1 MRAPIGIQIRRKRSA
16 LSLSQAALARA
27 VGISPSYLNLIENNK
42 REVGGRLLLRIA
54 ERLNLDIGRLSGTA
68 EQRTIQAIEELLL
81 DPVLSGLELEPAS
94 IRDLVARHPEAAIA
108 LTRLHRAY
116 IDSIAGMEAYA
127 NRLKSDPLLSQL
139 LHQVLNRIA
148 AMRSSAE
155 ILSSVP
161 DLAET
166 DRTRFVGTINREA
179 QDLTGIVKN
188 LVSYFDQTA
197 SRQKVV
203 SPLREVEDG
212 IISANNHFPDLEELA
227 VLLRREVDGRGALSE
242 SYLSE
247 ALQQRFG
254 IRCQIKHEVGGLT
267 GQHKFDAESRTLW
280 FRPSTTAS
288 TRRFQMCRLYAEC
301 AAPELIGNQVASLG
315 LTSGEALKLA
325 QRAMSSYVAGAM
337 IMPYVPFL
345 DDAEARH
352 YDVDL
357 LSHIYAASF
366 EQAAHR
372 LVTLRKPGAEG
383 VPFGFLRAEPAGR
396 LTKRFPLPGLILP
409 AMGHGCPLWPIY
421 AAPSTGKVVR
431 QIAEFTNGAR
441 YLLVAKTVA
450 KRASAY
456 QERPVVFT
464 IMLACDILHADRTIY
479 GRGLDLSDPC
489 NHVPVGPSCLL
500 CTRQDCEHR
509 QEAIPLTGQ

>member
-1 MRAPIGIQIRRKRSA
+1 MRAPIGIQIRRKRTA

-42 REVGGRLLLRIA
+42 REVGGSLLIRIA
-54 ERLNLDIGRLSGTA
+54 ERLNLDIDRLSGTA
-68 EQRTIQAIEELLL
+68 EQRTIQAVEELIL
-81 DPVLSGLELEPAS
+81 DPVLSGLEFEPAS

-108 LTRLHRAY
+108 MTRLHRAY
-116 IDSIAGMEAYA
+116 IDSIAGMEAYT
-127 NRLKSDPLLSQL
+127 NRLKSDPLLSQM

-179 QDLTGIVKN
+179 RDVTGIVKN
-188 LVSYFDQTA
+188 LAAYFDQTV
-197 SRQKVV
+197 SRQKSV
-203 SPLREVEDG
+203 SPLREVEDA

-227 VLLRREVDGRGALSE
+227 VSLRREVEGRGALSE
-242 SYLSE
+242 SYISE
-247 ALQQRFG
+247 ALQERFAIECRIG
-254 IRCQIKHEVGGLT
+254 REVGDIT
-267 GQHKFDAESRTLW
+267 GQHKFDAESRTLR
-280 FRPSTTAS
+280 FRPSTTPS
-288 TRRFQMCRLYAEC
+288 TRRFQMCRLYAER
-301 AAPELIGNQVASLG
+301 AAPELLAEQVERLG
-315 LTSGEALKLA
+315 LTSEEARQLA

-337 IMPYVPFL
+337 LMPYSPFL
-345 DDAEARH
+345 EDAETRQ

-366 EQAAHR
+366 EQVAHR

-409 AMGHGCPLWPIY
+409 ALGHGCPLWPIY
-421 AAPSTGKVVR
+421 AAPSAGKVVR

-450 KRASAY
+450 KQVSAY

-479 GRGLDLSDPC
+479 GRGLDLADPC

-500 CTRQDCEHR
+500 CTREDCEHR
-509 QEAIPLTGQ
+509 QEAAPMPKH